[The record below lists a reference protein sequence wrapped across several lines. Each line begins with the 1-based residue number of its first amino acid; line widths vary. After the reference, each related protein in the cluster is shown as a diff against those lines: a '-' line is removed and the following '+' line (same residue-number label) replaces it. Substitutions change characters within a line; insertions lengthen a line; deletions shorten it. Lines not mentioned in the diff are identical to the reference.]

1 MHCDRRKNGAR
12 ELALYRQIQ
21 GEGNAGGLAE
31 LDALLTPPLRS

>member
-21 GEGNAGGLAE
+21 AEGYAGGLAGV
-31 LDALLTPPLRS
+31 